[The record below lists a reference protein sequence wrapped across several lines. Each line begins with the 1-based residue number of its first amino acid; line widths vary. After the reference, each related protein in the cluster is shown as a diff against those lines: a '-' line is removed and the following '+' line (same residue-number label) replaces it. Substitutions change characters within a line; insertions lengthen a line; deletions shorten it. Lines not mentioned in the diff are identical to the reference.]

1 MAVKYT
7 PYRWFI
13 LFLFAIAN
21 AITSIHW
28 MLFSPIVSKV
38 LIAYHPDA
46 NDDNIN
52 MMAMSYF
59 IMISIDNPLCAWVS
73 EKWGLRNAILIAC
86 FMMMVGGIIKSFM
99 NESFTLLLV
108 GQFIIASFFPMVYI
122 NSAKVSANWF
132 PKNERVATTM
142 IGMQSSVLGSSI
154 SFLLPGL
161 IVSKTD
167 NVEILRKQITSLL
180 DYVWIF

>member
-13 LFLFAIAN
+13 LLLFSIAN

-38 LIAYHPDA
+38 IIAYKPDA
-46 NDDNIN
+46 TDDNIN

-59 IMISIDNPLCAWVS
+59 IMISIDNPLCAWIS
-73 EKWGLRNAILIAC
+73 EKFGLRNAILISC
-86 FMMMVGGIIKSFM
+86 FVMLIGGIVKSFM
-99 NESFTLLLV
+99 NSNFYLLLV
-108 GQFIIASFFPMVYI
+108 GQFIVATVFPMVYI

-132 PKNERVATTM
+132 PKEERVITTM
-142 IGMQSSVLGSSI
+142 IGM
-154 SFLLPGL
+154 
-161 IVSKTD
+161 
-167 NVEILRKQITSLL
+167 
-180 DYVWIF
+180 